1 MRLCLCRFDGLRQLS
16 FFLAHNTIFIA
27 HTRFYI
33 VTPKNILR
41 KINIKV

>member
-16 FFLAHNTIFIA
+16 FLAHNTIIIV

-33 VTPKNILR
+33 VTPKNIYA

>member
-16 FFLAHNTIFIA
+16 FFSTQHNNHRAYAFLYSYAYKIYYA
-27 HTRFYI
+27 
-33 VTPKNILR
+33 

>member
-1 MRLCLCRFDGLRQLS
+1 MRLCRFDGLRQLS
-16 FFLAHNTIFIA
+16 FLAHNTIIIA

-41 KINIKV
+41 YAKINIKV

>member
-16 FFLAHNTIFIA
+16 FLAHNTITIA
-27 HTRFYI
+27 HTRYYI
-33 VTPKNILR
+33 VTPKSIYA

>member
-16 FFLAHNTIFIA
+16 FLAHNTIIIA

-33 VTPKNILR
+33 VTYA